1 MALRREAEMADRESF
16 DVFYEKT
23 MPALFRALLVVAGDR
38 ELAADATAEALTRAW
53 QQWGRLRNPRAWALT
68 VAHNHL
74 RAWYQRVGNREMLTG
89 VFDDDLEVTA
99 EALVAAAPGAAEVD
113 PDLLKAVADLPT
125 RQRAVV
131 ASRYL
136 LGLRPWEVADALG
149 IDRRTESE
157 HHRRAMKAL
166 RERIADW
173 EGDAL

>member
-1 MALRREAEMADRESF
+1 MADRTSF
-16 DVFYEKT
+16 DAFYEKT
-23 MPALFRALLVVAGDR
+23 MPALFRALLVVTADR
-38 ELAADATAEALTRAW
+38 DLAADATAEALARAW
-53 QQWGRLRNPRAWALT
+53 QRWETLHNPRAWALT
-68 VAHNHL
+68 VADNHV
-74 RAWYQRVGNREMLTG
+74 RRWYRRVGNREVLTG
-89 VFDDDLEVTA
+89 AFDEDLEVTA
-99 EALVAAAPGAAEVD
+99 EALATAAPAAAEVD